1 MAADWKSCIRVLAT
15 FSNSGASPPS
25 TQQSPTLADKRTITM
40 LDAIESIPLEA
51 GRRSVIHVSKGRGH
65 GDILRLMSPSDLGE
79 HLKPFVFLDLF
90 AGDMRLMQEAMPV
103 HPHSGI
109 ATVTVF
115 TEGDVRFDEPQ
126 AGAGTLDFGAVE
138 WMRAGGGVWHGKEL
152 SAGVSQRMQG
162 FQLWV
167 ALPPELENGPVD
179 SQYVES
185 ADMPTSGPATII
197 MGAYGDAVSP
207 VRSPEGMNYLLV
219 RLGAGERWTYSPPAG
234 HTVGWVALAKGSIDV
249 GHTIVPGQIAILE
262 DGTSPIVIEAGTEG
276 ATFVLGSSVPHD
288 HPLHLG
294 YYSVHTSAD
303 ALARGEARIGELGS
317 RLQEEGDR
325 RTGTG
330 NVPIYR

>member
-1 MAADWKSCIRVLAT
+1 MLQHSNTGVVAT
-15 FSNSGASPPS
+15 
-25 TQQSPTLADKRTITM
+25 DRRTVT
-40 LDAIESIPLEA
+40 
-51 GRRSVIHVSKGRGH
+51 HVAKGRGH

-90 AGDMRLMQEAMPV
+90 AGDMRLMQQAMPI

-115 TEGDVRFDEPQ
+115 TEGDVRFDDPD
-126 AGAGTLDFGAVE
+126 AGTGSLGYGGVE

-152 SAGVSQRMQG
+152 SAGKSQTIQG

-179 SQYVES
+179 GQYVEAS
-185 ADMPTSGPATII
+185 HMPSVGPATLVL
-197 MGAYGDAVSP
+197 GAYRGAVSP

-219 RLGAGERWTYSPPAG
+219 RLAAGETWSYAPPVG
-234 HTVGWVALAKGSIDV
+234 HSVGWAAVAKGSIDL
-249 GHTIVPGQIAILE
+249 GKMIVPGQIAILE
-262 DGTSPIVIEAGTEG
+262 DGEKPIHGVAGPDG
-276 ATFVLGSSVPHD
+276 ATFVVGSSVPHD

-294 YYSVHTSAD
+294 YYSVHSSAD
-303 ALARGEARIGELGS
+303 ALARGEARIAELHET
-317 RLQEEGDR
+317 LQRSGDR

-330 NVPIYR
+330 NVPIFR